1 MQNRRRNEKY
11 GDYFILY
18 KISKINSV
26 SMKTLKN
33 NITTLKKETTEYQG
47 FISLF
52 FIELTFFFKFIVCRK
67 LLFLSLSVIRG
78 EGSKGDIQIDAQE
91 FILLTY

>member
-1 MQNRRRNEKY
+1 MQNRLGNGKY

-52 FIELTFFFKFIVCRK
+52 VF
-67 LLFLSLSVIRG
+67 LLN
-78 EGSKGDIQIDAQE
+78 
-91 FILLTY
+91 